1 MKKNQMI
8 AETQKLEATYWLA
21 LQKAQMDRGVADP
34 LTEKLRFRWAAMDQ
48 LLTVLGISSDLTLPD
63 NQAATAL
70 VMARVEKEN
79 AEKVGSL

>member
-70 VMARVEKEN
+70 VIARVEKEN